1 MSHALIFV
9 LKFNKDLTVV
19 HLNCSCKG
27 SDHGKFCIFEVPVVH
42 RLNSLMMCV
51 LLSTAGWGGNYFMF
65 GGDVKGGIIKGEYP
79 KSFSPTEPTNVGRGR
94 LLPTTSWDALF
105 YGLTQWMGI
114 TNQNEIDVSLKFVLN
129 QLNLRSSQRP
139 VFLFPSFSSVRASE
153 FTKLWL

>member
-1 MSHALIFV
+1 
-9 LKFNKDLTVV
+9 
-19 HLNCSCKG
+19 
-27 SDHGKFCIFEVPVVH
+27 
-42 RLNSLMMCV
+42 MCV
-51 LLSTAGWGGNYFMF
+51 LLSTAGWGGHYFMF